1 MKYRSVTAYPPEKMV
16 KVFSGVVIYLLNVEP
31 IFSGGMG

>member
-1 MKYRSVTAYPPEKMV
+1 MKYRSVIAYPPEKV
-16 KVFSGVVIYLLNVEP
+16 GKVFSSVVIYLLNVEP